1 MKFILITR
9 PDYFSGEEEV
19 LNTLFDNGLDLLH
32 IRKPDTP
39 VYMMERL
46 LSLINPK
53 YYKKIVVHDY
63 FDLQKEFGLLGV
75 HLNSR
80 SKTLPEGYEGQVSMS
95 CHSLE
100 EVAGHKSG
108 CDYVFLSPVYDSVS
122 KAGYKSAF
130 TKSQLKAAGS
140 IIDRKVI
147 ALGGITVDN
156 IKEVKSLGFGGVAM
170 IGGLWDKFDE
180 LKDISFDPLIEHF
193 KKIKSLL

>member
-19 LNTLFDNGLDLLH
+19 LNTLFDHGLDLLH
-32 IRKPDTP
+32 IRKPDAP
-39 VYMMERL
+39 AYMMERL

-53 YYKKIVVHDY
+53 YYKRIVVHDC

-80 SKTLPEGYEGQVSMS
+80 NKTLPDGYDGQVSMS

-100 EVAGHKSG
+100 EVTAHKAG

-130 TKSQLKAAGS
+130 TISQLKAAGG

-180 LKDISFDPLIEHF
+180 LNDVSFDPLIEHF